1 MKSSWSIL
9 VALLAVPARALAQDI
24 GDLPSATNPRGIV
37 GDGPAE
43 GAYWSAGRPRAFVAG
58 SIDVGVISART
69 ELDIGFGKPHHAW
82 GGIELWPR
90 VSQGGVTLYAG
101 AKISTP
107 AFEARSGFRSY
118 GATSQH
124 LVTPAYRILGKELD
138 SVDGPLTHYASVDS
152 DVSTSI
158 PLPGPLG
165 SLRLFVSVHQI
176 LGIPDDYFVFEDL
189 LRVVTDEGPLYRL
202 RATHLAPVDKFGQL
216 HVGGSVEV
224 VGIPTRDAFVVR
236 TGPVVTVNLTHHL
249 EASASIGVLV
259 GSRDELG
266 LAGTD
271 LGQIA
276 LRYRWATGDLW
287 PDFP

>member
-1 MKSSWSIL
+1 MRSAS
-9 VALLAVPARALAQDI
+9 LLLFASLTLSAPAFAQDV
-24 GDLPSATNPRGIV
+24 GDLPSTTNPRGIV
-37 GDGPAE
+37 SDGPAE

-58 SIDVGVISART
+58 NIDVGVISART
-69 ELDIGFGKPHHAW
+69 ELDIGYGKPHHAW

-90 VSQGGVTLYAG
+90 ISQGGVTLYAG

-118 GATSQH
+118 GSTGQH
-124 LVTPAYRILGKELD
+124 LVTPAFRILGKELD
-138 SVDGPLTHYASVDS
+138 SVDGPLTHYGALES
-152 DVSTSI
+152 DISTSI

-165 SLRLFVSVHQI
+165 SLRLLISVHQI
-176 LGIPDDYFVFEDL
+176 LDIPDDYFVFEDL
-189 LRVVTDEGPLYRL
+189 LRVVTDEGTLYRL

-236 TGPVVTVNLTHHL
+236 TGPVVAVNLTHHL